1 MRPPVV
7 QRETPPGSGCL
18 GVFPPAS
25 CWRRSPRATCADGV
39 ALGWRGPALGDPSA
53 VGLGRDLSA
62 AVGHVILA
70 MGVLDGGQQL
80 RPCAPARPP
89 TSAQV
94 ARGAQGR
101 GIDGGVGPQAR
112 AQAPGHLVGRD
123 GGVRRCASVARW
135 HRARGPQDTRHP
147 CVGTHVRPPVPGDET
162 CNRDHQRCTTGG
174 HRLAQRLRAGG
185 QMALPHELTVVV
197 PHTDGPR
204 ASRQVEATV
213 TWVLWGG
220 EAPEVSSSSGG
231 LFPRPA
237 DHGGMRRR
245 GPQEVSMRCS

>member
-7 QRETPPGSGCL
+7 QRQTPPGSGCL

-39 ALGWRGPALGDPSA
+39 ALGWRGPALGDPGT
-53 VGLGRDLSA
+53 VGLGRDLGA

-101 GIDGGVGPQAR
+101 GIDGGVGPQAL

-123 GGVRRCASVARW
+123 GGVRQGWLASSAWAPGHTASLRGHTRQPARTRGRDMQPRSPEG
-135 HRARGPQDTRHP
+135 HDRGPSSGATPQ
-147 CVGTHVRPPVPGDET
+147 GWW
-162 CNRDHQRCTTGG
+162 
-174 HRLAQRLRAGG
+174 A
-185 QMALPHELTVVV
+185 
-197 PHTDGPR
+197 DGAAPR
-204 ASRQVEATV
+204 A
-213 TWVLWGG
+213 
-220 EAPEVSSSSGG
+220 
-231 LFPRPA
+231 
-237 DHGGMRRR
+237 HRR
-245 GPQEVSMRCS
+245 GAAYRRTACEQAGRGRRHMGAVGWRSA